1 MNRLET
7 LWKYQ
12 ELDLQMDQYIMEKK
26 NSDSRQKLL
35 KIKNY
40 LLKQEKNLL
49 HMDDNADKKLD
60 LLAKLEAEF
69 NSLNDRIQA
78 QLEKL
83 KSDDVLSV
91 QELEEI
97 TKEGLVLNDSI
108 RKKEEELKRIRQ
120 EHENFQKKLDDIRRK
135 VADAKNEYLD
145 VKKDYDAEVKKI
157 NEDLLKLKKQRDKIG
172 EGISKSLLAKYKN
185 IKASKS
191 PVISLLTDNQC
202 DGCFMSL
209 ASLVVKRVKDGN
221 RIVEC
226 ENCGRILY
234 YREVEDDIPS

>member
-1 MNRLET
+1 MNRLKPYGNIRSWTCRWINT
-7 LWKYQ
+7 LW
-12 ELDLQMDQYIMEKK
+12 KK

-40 LLKQEKNLL
+40 LLKQEKPL

-120 EHENFQKKLDDIRRK
+120 EHENFQEKLDDIRRK
-135 VADAKNEYLD
+135 VADAKM
-145 VKKDYDAEVKKI
+145 
-157 NEDLLKLKKQRDKIG
+157 
-172 EGISKSLLAKYKN
+172 N
-185 IKASKS
+185 IW
-191 PVISLLTDNQC
+191 
-202 DGCFMSL
+202 M
-209 ASLVVKRVKDGN
+209 
-221 RIVEC
+221 
-226 ENCGRILY
+226 
-234 YREVEDDIPS
+234 

>member
-1 MNRLET
+1 
-7 LWKYQ
+7 
-12 ELDLQMDQYIMEKK
+12 
-26 NSDSRQKLL
+26 
-35 KIKNY
+35 
-40 LLKQEKNLL
+40 
-49 HMDDNADKKLD
+49 MDDNADKKLD

-120 EHENFQKKLDDIRRK
+120 EHENFQEKLDDIRRK

-157 NEDLLKLKKQRDKIG
+157 NEELLKLKSRGQDWRRHQQIFAG
-172 EGISKSLLAKYKN
+172 
-185 IKASKS
+185 
-191 PVISLLTDNQC
+191 
-202 DGCFMSL
+202 
-209 ASLVVKRVKDGN
+209 
-221 RIVEC
+221 
-226 ENCGRILY
+226 
-234 YREVEDDIPS
+234 